1 MFIIV
6 PTPLLVLGILLVIG
20 SQTRPRATLI
30 SVVIY
35 LSPNT
40 PARVGSLACEWLTN
54 KTSSYFYFSSIYV
67 YMQLLLLVPP
77 WLRYK
82 DCVSQKLCY
91 TPINP
96 LLIDGLGPKQQLC
109 SVTQWVPSLVYNIL
123 SNKTSSS

>member
-67 YMQLLLLVPP
+67 YMQLLLPVPP

-82 DCVSQKLCY
+82 TVFHKDCVTRPSTPCSLMDWVPSQL
-91 TPINP
+91 
-96 LLIDGLGPKQQLC
+96 LC